1 MNVKIWAHDSLDG
14 ASSALAIKQLLGKDV
29 SISVSNANYSDF
41 PGLYKG
47 WYMNS
52 FTSYDKIFIIGFSLP
67 LSLTHVVDHSNVV
80 IINNESTELDNKQAK
95 VICKLCSSCI
105 RLIQESIPQIKSHD
119 IYSITDA
126 YNRQSTDNI
135 DALKLNAVY
144 FSLNQPRVDKFIARF
159 MNGFNGFN
167 AQEKNAIKLYF
178 NRYKEIVDK
187 TDFFSGLIK
196 SSKVVSC
203 FADYA
208 ISDIARY
215 AIKNYSADIV
225 MVINMEA
232 RLVFFFK
239 NDDTCDISMDLL
251 SSKMCDGTGR
261 DSEACGVITK
271 KFLEFTKQLIKCK

>member
-29 SISVSNANYSDF
+29 NVSISNANYSDF

-52 FTSYDKIFIIGFSLP
+52 FASYDKIFILGFSLP
-67 LSLTHVVDHSNVV
+67 TSLTHVVDHSNVI
-80 IINNESTELDNKQAK
+80 IINNESTELVNKQAK
-95 VICKLCSSCI
+95 VICNPSSSCI
-105 RLIQESIPQIKSHD
+105 SLIQESIPQIKSQ
-119 IYSITDA
+119 TL
-126 YNRQSTDNI
+126 YNIADDYTNQSTDNI

-144 FSLNQPRVDKFIARF
+144 FSLNQPRIDKFIARF
-159 MNGFNGFN
+159 MNGFDGFN
-167 AQEKNAIKLYF
+167 IQEKNAIKLYF
-178 NRYKEIVDK
+178 NRYKEIIDE

-196 SSKVVSC
+196 NSKVVSC

-208 ISDIARY
+208 TSDIARY

-239 NDDTCDISMDLL
+239 NADTCDIGMDLL
-251 SSKMCDGTGR
+251 ASKMCDGTGR
-261 DSEACGVITK
+261 DNEACGVITK